1 MYLRIALV
9 VSAAICAVS
18 SQDQCQT
25 FAGGYVY
32 PQELRPA
39 SGHKIQWS
47 KALSKLV
54 KALKENQNYFYHHND
69 YHRTTALTK
78 TNDCAVVL

>member
-54 KALKENQNYFYHHND
+54 MALKENQNYFYHSFYQINFDRH
-69 YHRTTALTK
+69 
-78 TNDCAVVL
+78 

>member
-9 VSAAICAVS
+9 VSAAIYAVS

-54 KALKENQNYFYHHND
+54 KALNQLKENQNYFYH
-69 YHRTTALTK
+69 HRTTALTK

>member
-54 KALKENQNYFYHHND
+54 KALKENQNYFYHHS
-69 YHRTTALTK
+69 TIALTK